1 MPLNASS
8 IFWCFCFQCFLYVVA
23 AAVACWVVVECHLWV
38 GFLFSILL
46 QPLLVL
52 FDQWML
58 DVADL
63 VADDATHFLSSLLF
77 YFLLFHFNWKRV
89 ILLLI
94 YSFSLSVSRSCSR
107 WYLLFRY
114 WLLINYHSPLSFWYS
129 SYIHFVVLLCVYAVC
144 AHVSRSPLLCKF
156 VCFYNTLIIIIIHF
170 ILYHTH
176 IYMCVCVWGGR
187 KTLSI
192 SSCTFF
198 SCCRCWL
205 MSLFVLHFCIRR
217 FVNWLHWLV
226 YQSSAQ
232 LHNVRVCAH
241 ELHLRLS
248 HTGSTFH
255 SIKKRH

>member
-198 SCCRCWL
+198 FLLPLLVAGWCRCSFCTSVFVVSL
-205 MSLFVLHFCIRR
+205 TGCIDLCTSRRHNCTMS
-217 FVNWLHWLV
+217 
-226 YQSSAQ
+226 
-232 LHNVRVCAH
+232 VCV
-241 ELHLRLS
+241 
-248 HTGSTFH
+248 HTNCTCVCLTPGVHSTP
-255 SIKKRH
+255 